1 MRPFSFLIFCLLLSS
16 FFFGTSA
23 LTQEKS
29 NSAETVQSAA
39 QNAAENSLED
49 AITIAVKEFQT
60 RPKTADS
67 FYGRDVATS
76 INTELQKVPKVRIFD
91 RNANWTFMQ
100 EMKLS
105 MQGLTSEDRSA
116 NKGKLIS
123 PDYFIEGEVVISG
136 TELLIRVRVYET
148 ESRFIVAGETVQG
161 PSESFFDL
169 EEKLSEKLH
178 TLFSQLDFK
187 KKKIGKESMQRSAY
201 DFYNQSLQTK
211 SIEDKI
217 ALLNESLKKNPDFL
231 QALHLLAS
239 AYEESKSTQ
248 KCIEIYQRI
257 IELDPSDYTAYW
269 NLGVHS
275 FTIGNISEPKDY
287 FKKCTE
293 LQPDDVD
300 AWYNLGVI
308 SEFNEQKQR
317 FGSGVKLQDPLA
329 YYKKAVKINSSHE
342 NALYAAGL
350 LSGQLSTRD
359 CSVEQ
364 QKQYIQ
370 DAIHYLEGFVEHSGN
385 QAKIREV
392 KEQLEIFRNYLTS
405 MEG

>member
-1 MRPFSFLIFCLLLSS
+1 M
-16 FFFGTSA
+16 GA
-23 LTQEKS
+23 LTVGPLAFAQ
-29 NSAETVQSAA
+29 NSA
-39 QNAAENSLED
+39 QNSQEEVV
-49 AITIAVKEFQT
+49 TFAVKEFQT
-60 RPKTADS
+60 QPKSADS
-67 FYGRDVATS
+67 FYGKDVSAA
-76 INTELQKVPKVRIFD
+76 INTELQKVPKVKIFD

-116 NKGKLIS
+116 EKGKLIS
-123 PDYFIEGEVVISG
+123 PDYFIEGDVVISG
-136 TELLIRVRVYET
+136 TELLIRARVYET
-148 ESRFIVAGETVQG
+148 ESRFIVAGEKVQG
-161 PSESFFDL
+161 PSNSFFEL
-169 EEKLSEKLH
+169 EEELAVKLR
-178 TLFSQLDFK
+178 TLFSQMDFK

-217 ALLNESLKKNPDFL
+217 ALLNESLEKNPDFL

-239 AYEESKSTQ
+239 AYEESKSTRE
-248 KCIEIYQRI
+248 CINTYTRI
-257 IELDPSDYTAYW
+257 IELDPTDYTAYW

-275 FTIGNISEPKDY
+275 FTIGNISKSKDY
-287 FKKCTE
+287 FKRCTE

-317 FGSGVKLQDPLA
+317 FGPGVKLQDPLA
-329 YYKKAVKINSSHE
+329 YYKKAVKINTSHE

-350 LSGQLSTRD
+350 LSGQLATGN
-359 CSVEQ
+359 CSVKEQ
-364 QKQYIQ
+364 KGYIE
-370 DAIHYLEGFVEHSGN
+370 DAIRYLEGFVEHSDRQG
-385 QAKIREV
+385 KIREV
-392 KEQLEIFRNYLTS
+392 KEQLEIFRAYLKS

>member
-1 MRPFSFLIFCLLLSS
+1 
-16 FFFGTSA
+16 
-23 LTQEKS
+23 
-29 NSAETVQSAA
+29 
-39 QNAAENSLED
+39 
-49 AITIAVKEFQT
+49 
-60 RPKTADS
+60 
-67 FYGRDVATS
+67 
-76 INTELQKVPKVRIFD
+76 
-91 RNANWTFMQ
+91 
-100 EMKLS
+100 
-105 MQGLTSEDRSA
+105 
-116 NKGKLIS
+116 
-123 PDYFIEGEVVISG
+123 
-136 TELLIRVRVYET
+136 
-148 ESRFIVAGETVQG
+148 
-161 PSESFFDL
+161 
-169 EEKLSEKLH
+169 
-178 TLFSQLDFK
+178 
-187 KKKIGKESMQRSAY
+187 MQRSAY

-257 IELDPSDYTAYW
+257 IELDPSDYTVYW